1 MPFALSERQSP
12 SGVLAIQA
20 SVLVFNLLSS
30 IAIITVNKHTFRYFQ
45 YPAALT
51 CVHYAFSWLGTEPAL
66 FYLYVPRVYESL
78 SREYIPRGERRGAS
92 DRRAM
97 AHDARSLR
105 PG

>member
-51 CVHYAFSWLGTEPAL
+51 CVHYAFSWLGTEP
-66 FYLYVPRVYESL
+66 
-78 SREYIPRGERRGAS
+78 
-92 DRRAM
+92 
-97 AHDARSLR
+97 
-105 PG
+105 

>member
-66 FYLYVPRVYESL
+66 FYLYSVCPEGIRESIPRVYPEGRA
-78 SREYIPRGERRGAS
+78 SRS
-92 DRRAM
+92 Q
-97 AHDARSLR
+97 
-105 PG
+105 

>member
-1 MPFALSERQSP
+1 MSLSERQP

-51 CVHYAFSWLGTEPAL
+51 CVHYAFSWLGTERAL
-66 FYLYVPRVYESL
+66 FD
-78 SREYIPRGERRGAS
+78 IPRGG
-92 DRRAM
+92 RRAEPATRVI
-97 AHDARSLR
+97 AHDVRSSH

>member
-1 MPFALSERQSP
+1 MSLSERQP

-51 CVHYAFSWLGTEPAL
+51 CVHYAFSWLGTERAL
-66 FYLYVPRVYESL
+66 F
-78 SREYIPRGERRGAS
+78 YIPRGG
-92 DRRAM
+92 RRAEP
-97 AHDARSLR
+97 ATAA
-105 PG
+105 